1 MNYETCY
8 VTSTFFKKT
17 LQYALLIRHNV
28 DALTAKGILELRD
41 RFQVKDPVLDVSIN
55 IATWNIR
62 AFGRGRRKASIEYI
76 AEIISNFDL
85 IAITELRQSTNDLKR
100 VMKILGPYW
109 KVMYSDTVMDR
120 GGNSE
125 RIAYLYDER
134 VIVFTGLV
142 AEADPLRIK
151 NKKTGEYE
159 SKLSWWRSPYIA
171 SFRAGKFD
179 FVVITAHIRW
189 GNNDKSRIHALE
201 RLAQWVDKRIQM
213 KDVEDKDVFVMGD
226 FNIPKIGDSF
236 YKAITSKGLKVPD
249 QLLKIKGTNLE
260 QSGNYDQILYYPRK
274 SIQINDGGV
283 VDFYHGD
290 FSKLYPKN
298 KDMTYKQFTF
308 QLSDHLPLWIQ
319 LDVWFDDVELKK
331 IADGKL

>member
-1 MNYETCY
+1 M
-8 VTSTFFKKT
+8 
-17 LQYALLIRHNV
+17 IRHNV
-28 DALTAKGILELRD
+28 GALTAKGILELRD

-62 AFGRGRRKASIEYI
+62 AFGQGRRKASIEYI

-85 IAITELRQSTNDLKR
+85 IAITELRQNTNDLKR
-100 VMKILGPYW
+100 VMRVLGPYW
-109 KVMYSDTVMDR
+109 KVMYSDTVMDK

-189 GNNDKSRIHALE
+189 GVL
-201 RLAQWVDKRIQM
+201 
-213 KDVEDKDVFVMGD
+213 
-226 FNIPKIGDSF
+226 
-236 YKAITSKGLKVPD
+236 
-249 QLLKIKGTNLE
+249 
-260 QSGNYDQILYYPRK
+260 
-274 SIQINDGGV
+274 
-283 VDFYHGD
+283 
-290 FSKLYPKN
+290 
-298 KDMTYKQFTF
+298 
-308 QLSDHLPLWIQ
+308 
-319 LDVWFDDVELKK
+319 
-331 IADGKL
+331 